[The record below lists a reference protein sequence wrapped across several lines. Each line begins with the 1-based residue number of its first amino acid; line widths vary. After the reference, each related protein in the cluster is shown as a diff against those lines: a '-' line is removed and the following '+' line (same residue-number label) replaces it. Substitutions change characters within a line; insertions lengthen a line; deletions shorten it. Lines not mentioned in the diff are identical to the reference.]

1 MKTLFKTIL
10 FIIFSIL
17 ISPNKVF
24 ADNKIRIGL
33 VVPLSGEYAFVG
45 ESIIKS
51 VRLALNQINDER
63 IEIVPEDSGAN
74 PIDTLRT
81 SKKLYTQGIKII
93 IGPVFNESSRYLD
106 ELKEV
111 TFISLTNK
119 IYGNPPNVIS
129 AGVNAISQLNTI
141 DKFRKINEIER
152 SIILIPRTDYRKEI
166 DEALTKTE
174 LKLKDKFFYDTDPTL
189 LTAQIE
195 KITRYPQRKQNLL
208 DEIKRI
214 EDSNLNNKEKKMIN
228 LKDNIKKFFKRK
240 LEIEETLSTSN
251 LDPKEYA
258 TLSKELS
265 DVIQV
270 TDLSSLINSKKNE
283 LEDLYILL
291 KDKESD
297 ADLQDMAREESKMLE
312 NEINSLN
319 KKLELAILPK
329 DKDDQ
334 RNVILEVRA
343 GTGGDE
349 AGIFAANLFNM
360 YQKFSMNN
368 NWKFEILSVSDTGV
382 GGYKEAH
389 ANIVGGGAFGKL
401 KFESGVHR
409 VQRVPVTETNGRVHT
424 SAATVAVLPE
434 AEDVEINLND
444 KDLRID
450 VYRSSGPGGQSVNT
464 TDSAV
469 RITHIPSGIV
479 VSQQDEKS
487 QHKNKAKAM
496 KILLARLY
504 DQERQIQNSKIASTR
519 KNQVG
524 TGDRSERIRTY
535 NYPQGRVTDHRIN
548 LTLHKIEKIIE
559 GEGLDEIIDNLILK
573 DRVEKLE
580 ENG

>member
-24 ADNKIRIGL
+24 AENKIRIGL

-74 PIDTLRT
+74 PIDTLRA

-106 ELKEV
+106 ELKEI

-214 EDSNLNNKEKKMIN
+214 EDSNLNNKEKKIEN
-228 LKDNIKKFFKRK
+228 LKKRDTLGGINFDSVIIADFDESLKSVATSLLYTDVSSTRVSYITLNQWFDDSLLKETSLQPLYFPSINKENYESFKSEYK
-240 LEIEETLSTSN
+240 DAYQTNANQLSFLSYDLVGLVYFLIYSNDFN
-251 LDPKEYA
+251 LDKNIFY
-258 TLSKELS
+258 
-265 DVIQV
+265 
-270 TDLSSLINSKKNE
+270 KKNKFKGKIGIFE
-283 LEDLYILL
+283 IDKNVITHQLNFYSI
-291 KDKESD
+291 DKE
-297 ADLQDMAREESKMLE
+297 KF
-312 NEINSLN
+312 I
-319 KKLELAILPK
+319 K
-329 DKDDQ
+329 
-334 RNVILEVRA
+334 
-343 GTGGDE
+343 
-349 AGIFAANLFNM
+349 IF
-360 YQKFSMNN
+360 
-368 NWKFEILSVSDTGV
+368 
-382 GGYKEAH
+382 
-389 ANIVGGGAFGKL
+389 
-401 KFESGVHR
+401 
-409 VQRVPVTETNGRVHT
+409 
-424 SAATVAVLPE
+424 
-434 AEDVEINLND
+434 
-444 KDLRID
+444 
-450 VYRSSGPGGQSVNT
+450 
-464 TDSAV
+464 
-469 RITHIPSGIV
+469 
-479 VSQQDEKS
+479 
-487 QHKNKAKAM
+487 
-496 KILLARLY
+496 
-504 DQERQIQNSKIASTR
+504 
-519 KNQVG
+519 
-524 TGDRSERIRTY
+524 
-535 NYPQGRVTDHRIN
+535 
-548 LTLHKIEKIIE
+548 
-559 GEGLDEIIDNLILK
+559 
-573 DRVEKLE
+573 
-580 ENG
+580 

>member
-24 ADNKIRIGL
+24 AENKIRIGL
-33 VVPLSGEYAFVG
+33 VVPLSGEYSFVG

-74 PIDTLRT
+74 PIDTLRA

-214 EDSNLNNKEKKMIN
+214 EDSNLNNKEKKIEN
-228 LKDNIKKFFKRK
+228 LKKRDTLGGINFDSVIIADFDESLKSVATSLLYTDVSSTRVSYITLNQWFDDSLLKETSLQPLYFPSINKENYESFKSEYK
-240 LEIEETLSTSN
+240 DAYQTNANQLSFLSYDLVGLVYFLIYSNDFN
-251 LDPKEYA
+251 LDENIFY
-258 TLSKELS
+258 
-265 DVIQV
+265 
-270 TDLSSLINSKKNE
+270 KKNKFKGKIGIFE
-283 LEDLYILL
+283 IDKNVITHQLNFYSI
-291 KDKESD
+291 DKE
-297 ADLQDMAREESKMLE
+297 KF
-312 NEINSLN
+312 I
-319 KKLELAILPK
+319 K
-329 DKDDQ
+329 
-334 RNVILEVRA
+334 
-343 GTGGDE
+343 
-349 AGIFAANLFNM
+349 IF
-360 YQKFSMNN
+360 
-368 NWKFEILSVSDTGV
+368 
-382 GGYKEAH
+382 
-389 ANIVGGGAFGKL
+389 
-401 KFESGVHR
+401 
-409 VQRVPVTETNGRVHT
+409 
-424 SAATVAVLPE
+424 
-434 AEDVEINLND
+434 
-444 KDLRID
+444 
-450 VYRSSGPGGQSVNT
+450 
-464 TDSAV
+464 
-469 RITHIPSGIV
+469 
-479 VSQQDEKS
+479 
-487 QHKNKAKAM
+487 
-496 KILLARLY
+496 
-504 DQERQIQNSKIASTR
+504 
-519 KNQVG
+519 
-524 TGDRSERIRTY
+524 
-535 NYPQGRVTDHRIN
+535 
-548 LTLHKIEKIIE
+548 
-559 GEGLDEIIDNLILK
+559 
-573 DRVEKLE
+573 
-580 ENG
+580 